1 MTKRWFFTTVVFIS
15 IFTAC
20 TSDEVK
26 DKVMNERIN
35 LPLETGKNIYI
46 TYTDSGYTKAK
57 LFTPLLERYAS
68 DVRMETV
75 MQKGIT
81 VYFYNRNKKAE
92 SSLKSKYAIRYD
104 RDKKMIARND
114 VILVNNKGDSLNTE
128 ELIWDE
134 VKQKIYSDKFNNL
147 RKFSNGGNLNMFK
160 LCFEMDKTYFAK
172 YYLIPNGELFLSSIK
187 LRVLRYSLLTNLPSS
202 SILLLKIIC

>member
-1 MTKRWFFTTVVFIS
+1 LALILAINGFNATNMTKRLFFIVVVFIS

-81 VYFYNRNKKAE
+81 VYFYNINKKAE

-134 VKQKIYSDKFNNL
+134 VKQKIYSDKFVRITTKDEIIMGEGFESNTEFT
-147 RKFSNGGNLNMFK
+147 KYKIFSIRGV
-160 LCFEMDKTYFAK
+160 
-172 YYLIPNGELFLSSIK
+172 I
-187 LRVLRYSLLTNLPSS
+187 SL
-202 SILLLKIIC
+202 KE

>member
-134 VKQKIYSDKFNNL
+134 VKQKIYSDKFVRITTKDEIIMGDGFESNTEFT
-147 RKFSNGGNLNMFK
+147 KYKIFSIRGV
-160 LCFEMDKTYFAK
+160 
-172 YYLIPNGELFLSSIK
+172 I
-187 LRVLRYSLLTNLPSS
+187 SL
-202 SILLLKIIC
+202 KE